1 MGMVNDIKLKVQG
14 VKLRVFK
21 ISNDF
26 LKMYASLRDQSEVL
40 KKNKNKKIKRIKSQ
54 PSQKL

>member
-1 MGMVNDIKLKVQG
+1 MVNDIKLKVQG

>member
-1 MGMVNDIKLKVQG
+1 MVNDIKLKVQG
-14 VKLRVFK
+14 VKLRVLK

-40 KKNKNKKIKRIKSQ
+40 KIKKSKNQTDKIST
-54 PSQKL
+54 